1 MSKQARQTIKSNVA
15 GFGHSVDLNQDASW
29 LAVGAPHRPRGSV
42 LMHQLYELRW
52 REKTRIQPTDA
63 TSRYGESVAVDRN
76 ATYVVVG
83 DPGQEAI
90 YIYSRQGTKLVLV
103 RKIVSP
109 NAGSSTDFG
118 MHVDIAYD
126 AKTIVVGARRDDD
139 GVVYIYRYE
148 EGDWVNYTPVT
159 PPDLTPGADFGN
171 TVGISNDGRKVIVG
185 APDTTET
192 EDFTIT
198 DDIVVVPPLPCPLP
212 PCPPGPQPTV
222 PVSWVYTG
230 AAYLYELQNQTWTN
244 TRKAVNKT
252 RPLPATLSE
261 LNAIPAH
268 DRYDLDAGVRSRLG
282 YAVCI
287 AGDGGRVALGC
298 AGNDPFGLYS
308 HLTFNMGVNSWENPR
323 LGFHPT
329 RVAMPN
335 NGLEIIAARPGDAR
349 TFIRASALGT
359 WFTFY
364 QLQPEPGAV
373 SFGKDV
379 TFSGDSNVRFA
390 GSE

>member
-1 MSKQARQTIKSNVA
+1 MTKQARQTIESNVA

-42 LMHQLYELRW
+42 LMYELFELRW
-52 REKTRIQPTDA
+52 KEKNRIQPIDA
-63 TSRYGESVAVDRN
+63 TSRFGESVAVDRF

-90 YIYSRQGTKLVLV
+90 YIFIRQGIKFTLV
-103 RKIVSP
+103 RKITSP

-126 AKTIVVGARRDDD
+126 AKTIVVGARRDDN
-139 GVVYIYRYE
+139 GVAYIYRFDGE
-148 EGDWVNYTPVT
+148 DWVDYTAVT

-171 TVGISNDGRKVIVG
+171 SVGISNDGRKVIVG

-192 EDFTIT
+192 EEFTIT
-198 DDIVVVPPLPCPLP
+198 DDTVTPPPLPCPIP
-212 PCPPGPQPTV
+212 PCPPGPAPTV
-222 PVSWVYTG
+222 PVSWEYTG
-230 AAYLYELQNQTWTN
+230 AAYLIELQNQTWTI
-244 TRKAVNKT
+244 TRKAMNKT
-252 RPLPATLSE
+252 RPLPATQSE
-261 LNAIPAH
+261 LSAIPAH
-268 DRYDLDAGVRSRLG
+268 NRYDLDAGVRSRLG

-308 HLTFNMGVNSWENPR
+308 HLTVNMGVNTWENPR
-323 LGFHPT
+323 LGFHALK
-329 RVAMPN
+329 VAMPN
-335 NGLEIIAARPGDAR
+335 NGLEIIASRPNDAR
-349 TFIRASALGT
+349 TFLRANALGT

-364 QLQPEPGAV
+364 QLQAAPGDK

-379 TFSGDSNVRFA
+379 TFSGDSTTRFV